1 MAKRVYIET
10 YGCQMNEH
18 DSEQMLRLLER
29 YHYLKT
35 ESPEEA
41 DLILIN
47 TCSVREKPEHKVYSA
62 LGRYRKMK
70 EKRETIIGVAG
81 CVAQQEGER
90 LLERIPYLDLVLGTQ
105 AIPQLPTLLEKIESL
120 KERVCETG
128 FDRSGTYLNPILPEK
143 EPFQIKSYVTIM
155 QGCDHFCSFC
165 IVPYVRGRERSRS
178 SQEII
183 DEIRHLVHMGIKEV
197 CLLGQNVNSY
207 GKKVPGE
214 IRFPELLYRINR
226 IEGLERIRFTTSH
239 PEDLSDELIRSF
251 SSLEKLCEHIHLP
264 FQSGSD
270 RILRRMNR
278 GYTQSSYLEKVDHLR
293 RVSPSIAITAD
304 VMVGFPGE
312 EEEDFQQTLSLI
324 REVQFDELFSFKY
337 SPRRGTRAAQF
348 EDQVDERVKR
358 ERLLLLQKIQSEITL
373 RKNQALE
380 GQVVEVLVEGR
391 SKQNDQEVM
400 GRTRSNKIVNFKGG
414 LNLVGQLV
422 SVKITKA
429 YPHSL
434 RGEIEQE
441 IRSGSCLRS

>member
-1 MAKRVYIET
+1 MNKCVYIET

-29 YHYLKT
+29 YDYRKAQK
-35 ESPEEA
+35 PEEA

-62 LGRYRKMK
+62 LGRYRKLK
-70 EKRETIIGVAG
+70 EKKGVILGVTG

-90 LLERIPYLDLVLGTQ
+90 LFERIPYLDMVLGTQ
-105 AIPQLPTLLEKIESL
+105 AIPHLPNLLEKIERH
-120 KERVCETG
+120 KERVCEIG
-128 FDRSGTYLNPILPEK
+128 FDRSGAYLNPILPEK
-143 EPFQIKSYVTIM
+143 EKFQIKSYVTIM

-165 IVPYVRGRERSRS
+165 IVPYVRGRERSRPS
-178 SQEII
+178 HEII
-183 DEIRHLVHMGIKEV
+183 DEVRHLVKMGIKEV

-207 GKKVPGE
+207 GKGVEGE
-214 IRFPELLYRINR
+214 IRFPELLDQINR

-251 SSLEKLCEHIHLP
+251 SNLDKLCEHIHLP

-278 GYTQSSYLEKVDHLR
+278 RYTHSSYLEKVGLLR
-293 RVSPSIAITAD
+293 KACPSIAITAD

-312 EEEDFQQTLSLI
+312 EEEDFQQTLSLLK
-324 REVQFDELFSFKY
+324 EVQFDELFSFKY
-337 SPRRGTRAAQF
+337 SPRKGTRAAQF
-348 EDQVDERVKR
+348 EDQVDEGIKK
-358 ERLLLLQKIQSEITL
+358 ERLFLLQKIQNEITL

-380 GQVVEVLVEGR
+380 GQVVELLVEGQSR
-391 SKQNDQEVM
+391 QNDQEVM
-400 GRTRSNKIVNFKGG
+400 GRTRSNKVVNFKGS

-434 RGEIEQE
+434 RGEIEPE
-441 IRSGSCLRS
+441 VRSAS